1 MIKSGT
7 DTGVVIAQIS
17 EQLGGMQ
24 ALSYVPPGYVGNCA
38 VMSGSETLAVLSSGM
53 EAVRIAAYAITPDGG
68 YSDVSVHPSS
78 LEPTHSSFC
87 NWINGLQ

>member
-1 MIKSGT
+1 MSGNGGNPHSLRDLLGNYEKSG
-7 DTGVVIAQIS
+7 
-17 EQLGGMQ
+17 
-24 ALSYVPPGYVGNCA
+24 
-38 VMSGSETLAVLSSGM
+38 LAVLSSGM